1 MVVFQFEEAGDWNW
15 ACCYSNI
22 KMCSN
27 WYNIPAKFQK
37 HCFIIGGDIL
47 NFVSHMCTSSKI
59 CVCNNFQ
66 NSIVLRGYSK
76 KQTVKVL
83 KEYVLSVTDY

>member
-1 MVVFQFEEAGDWNW
+1 MVVFQFEDAGDWNW

-22 KMCSN
+22 
-27 WYNIPAKFQK
+27 KFQK